1 MLFDLEIINCPDRL
15 ISFSKIYNLSYQ
27 EKFSFFTLAHFINR
41 LINIKMNG
49 EKNAIMVNYSD
60 KELAAGVARELKP
73 FITDHVNQ
81 ILNEKADDEQTTM
94 SMSGAAT
101 WLGISRTT
109 LSKLVGKGEV
119 SFKSFNP
126 DNPKAKKVFT
136 KKDLREWLLKNKSK
150 TIDEL
155 KAVGYGSKS

>member
-1 MLFDLEIINCPDRL
+1 LVDNKFVHPL
-15 ISFSKIYNLSYQ
+15 SFQRYRIFLTKKN
-27 EKFSFFTLAHFINR
+27 FSFYR
-41 LINIKMNG
+41 LLILLTVLIAKKMNG

-60 KELAAGVARELKP
+60 KELAAGVARELKS

-81 ILNEKADDEQTTM
+81 ILNEKAEDEETPM
-94 SMSGAAT
+94 SMSEAAL

>member
-1 MLFDLEIINCPDRL
+1 MLFDLEIINCPVRL
-15 ISFSKIYNLSYQ
+15 ISSSKIYNLSYQ
-27 EKFSFFTLAHFINR
+27 EKFSFFTSAHFINR
-41 LINIKMNG
+41 LINKKMNG
-49 EKNAIMVNYSD
+49 EKNAIMVNFSD
-60 KELAAGVARELKP
+60 KELAAGVARELEP
-73 FITDHVNQ
+73 FITDKVNQ
-81 ILNEKADDEQTTM
+81 ILKEKTQDEQTPM
-94 SMSGAAT
+94 SMSEAAL

-119 SFKSFNP
+119 SYKSFNP

-136 KKDLREWLLKNKSK
+136 KKDLRDWLLKNKSK

>member
-1 MLFDLEIINCPDRL
+1 M
-15 ISFSKIYNLSYQ
+15 SV
-27 EKFSFFTLAHFINR
+27 
-41 LINIKMNG
+41 
-49 EKNAIMVNYSD
+49 EKNAIMVNFSD

-81 ILNEKADDEQTTM
+81 ILKEKSQDEQTPM
-94 SMSGAAT
+94 SMSEAAL

-119 SFKSFNP
+119 SYKSFNP

-136 KKDLREWLLKNKSK
+136 KKDLRDWLLKNKSK

>member
-1 MLFDLEIINCPDRL
+1 MSKETSINE
-15 ISFSKIYNLSYQ
+15 F
-27 EKFSFFTLAHFINR
+27 
-41 LINIKMNG
+41 
-49 EKNAIMVNYSD
+49 
-60 KELAAGVARELKP
+60 AAGIAAELKP
-73 FITDHVNQ
+73 FIMDEVNR
-81 ILNEKADDEQTTM
+81 ILNLKNKDEQTPM
-94 SMSGAAT
+94 SMSEAAL

-119 SFKSFNP
+119 SYKSFNP

>member
-1 MLFDLEIINCPDRL
+1 
-15 ISFSKIYNLSYQ
+15 
-27 EKFSFFTLAHFINR
+27 
-41 LINIKMNG
+41 MNG
-49 EKNAIMVNYSD
+49 SEKNAIMVNYSD

-81 ILNEKADDEQTTM
+81 ILNEKAQDEETPM
-94 SMSGAAT
+94 SMSEAAI
-101 WLGISRTT
+101 WFGISRTT

>member
-1 MLFDLEIINCPDRL
+1 MLFDLEIINCPVRL
-15 ISFSKIYNLSYQ
+15 ISSSKIYNLSYQ
-27 EKFSFFTLAHFINR
+27 EKFSFFTSAHFINR
-41 LINIKMNG
+41 LINKKMNG
-49 EKNAIMVNYSD
+49 EKNAIMVNFSD

-81 ILNEKADDEQTTM
+81 ILNEKAEDEQTPM

-119 SFKSFNP
+119 SYKSFNP
-126 DNPKAKKVFT
+126 DNTKAKKVFT

-155 KAVGYGSKS
+155 KAVGYESKS

>member
-1 MLFDLEIINCPDRL
+1 
-15 ISFSKIYNLSYQ
+15 
-27 EKFSFFTLAHFINR
+27 
-41 LINIKMNG
+41 MNG
-49 EKNAIMVNYSD
+49 SEKNAIMVNYSD
-60 KELAAGVARELKP
+60 KELAAGVARELEP
-73 FITDHVNQ
+73 FITDKVNQ
-81 ILNEKADDEQTTM
+81 ILKEKSQDEQTPM
-94 SMSGAAT
+94 SMSEAAL

-119 SFKSFNP
+119 SYKSFNP

-136 KKDLREWLLKNKSK
+136 KKDLRDWLLKNKSK